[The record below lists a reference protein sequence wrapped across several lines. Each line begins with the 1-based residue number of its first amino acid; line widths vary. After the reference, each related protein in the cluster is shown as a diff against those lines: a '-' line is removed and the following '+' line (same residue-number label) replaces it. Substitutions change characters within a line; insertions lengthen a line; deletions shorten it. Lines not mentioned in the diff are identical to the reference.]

1 MKLQTVESKRENE
14 TNGLK
19 LELVNLEELA
29 KDKPV
34 SQ

>member
-1 MKLQTVESKRENE
+1 MKLQTAESKRENE